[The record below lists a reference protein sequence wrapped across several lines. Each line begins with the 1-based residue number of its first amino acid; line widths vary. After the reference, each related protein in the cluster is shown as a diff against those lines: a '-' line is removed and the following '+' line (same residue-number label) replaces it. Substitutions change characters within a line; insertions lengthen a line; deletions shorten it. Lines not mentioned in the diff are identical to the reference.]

1 MQFNLSF
8 LLTVKINK
16 EVTKARCHIKELL
29 TCVNGPP
36 FSYIQP
42 CSVEYLRKQKVYPPL
57 EIHLPTAKGEK
68 ETRWILDFSSDSCH
82 GIPSQKWQTFML
94 LMWWIGYLPK
104 VWMSPKFMY
113 PFYALKKKKRC
124 ELSGCSHHICLCLY
138 CVL

>member
-68 ETRWILDFSSDSCH
+68 ETR
-82 GIPSQKWQTFML
+82 
-94 LMWWIGYLPK
+94 
-104 VWMSPKFMY
+104 
-113 PFYALKKKKRC
+113 
-124 ELSGCSHHICLCLY
+124 
-138 CVL
+138 